1 MPLRPEDDQGHSV
14 HTRIREYLGERLYT
28 LAEKT
33 NYPLNERFVLPC
45 VLQALNR
52 TGIDVQADLAGGY
65 FCASPVT
72 LHIDDITVHIRGS
85 GVLTMDDMLG
95 NGETMTVRS
104 LHEGARIAIGRTYRN
119 AREQLDPDT
128 GNRMSI
134 RKLFQAMQSGRSKR
148 FRNYLREDLTSLMAA
163 YQEAVFLPRESGE
176 VHEPRILHDV
186 MPLDWNPQV
195 YERSLTEVPE
205 YMSWGQAVERAQ
217 EYPSWS
223 ESVPDQDSLREIL
236 WRTYLARFVWKM
248 KYPLRPKYH
257 RKAGRN
263 YRAIQRILLESGD
276 HCLRKV
282 H

>member
-1 MPLRPEDDQGHSV
+1 MKNLQKILHNVGFSDKAALLYLAALE
-14 HTRIREYLGERLYT
+14 LGEAT
-28 LAEKT
+28 VKELAK
-33 NYPLNERFVLPC
+33 RAKVK
-45 VLQALNR
+45 R
-52 TGIDVQADLAGGY
+52 T
-65 FCASPVT
+65 
-72 LHIDDITVHIRGS
+72 TV
-85 GVLTMDDMLG
+85 
-95 NGETMTVRS
+95 
-104 LHEGARIAIGRTYRN
+104 Y
-119 AREQLDPDT
+119 
-128 GNRMSI
+128 
-134 RKLFQAMQSGRSKR
+134 
-148 FRNYLREDLTSLMAA
+148 YLLEELTSLMAA
-163 YQEAVFLPRESGE
+163 YQEAVFLPAESGE
-176 VHEPRILHDV
+176 LHEPRILHDV

-195 YERSLTEVPE
+195 YERSLSEVPE
-205 YMSWGQAVERAQ
+205 YMSWSQAVERAR